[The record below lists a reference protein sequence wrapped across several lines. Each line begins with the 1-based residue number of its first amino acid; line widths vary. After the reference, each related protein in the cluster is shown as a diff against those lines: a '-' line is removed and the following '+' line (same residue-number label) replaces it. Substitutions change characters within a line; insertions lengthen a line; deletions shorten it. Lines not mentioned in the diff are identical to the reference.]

1 IDGLLFH
8 VYAAK
13 DWWDGALRPD
23 FGGGWK
29 FIIFEPDRP
38 IAPGTLDLAKFINYI
53 TTRRDVLG
61 TPWANG
67 NEYSVSVEL
76 GVEAQ
81 EGVGDIQVS
90 NYRVW
95 R

>member
-1 IDGLLFH
+1 
-8 VYAAK
+8 V
-13 DWWDGALRPD
+13 
-23 FGGGWK
+23 
-29 FIIFEPDRP
+29 
-38 IAPGTLDLAKFINYI
+38 

-67 NEYSVSVEL
+67 NEHLVSVEL

-81 EGVGDIQVS
+81 VGEGDIQVS